1 MHNATK
7 YSLKQFLVIE
17 SLLNISNH
25 FTLPLYD
32 SYLRKTDFVAYNAD
46 IWQLEILRKLQN
58 LLVDIKQV
66 LLDQGELEMDHS

>member
-1 MHNATK
+1 MLVLEREMACIFLRNTCLIVCYFCISAHNATK

-32 SYLRKTDFVAYNAD
+32 AYLRKTDFVAYNAD
-46 IWQLEILRKLQN
+46 I
-58 LLVDIKQV
+58 
-66 LLDQGELEMDHS
+66 